1 MKLLIRELKEADVE
15 ATSLVYAEVVH
26 PAYISYGEVTDG
38 LASELKVFSNK
49 AIIYFKKYLANS
61 LTSTDSAVYVAL
73 VDKKVIGFV
82 CLEIKPAK
90 AGHQECWIMD
100 LGVLKSFRRAD
111 IAKKLMQKAYSFG
124 KKSKV
129 KYFFLE
135 SGYTNHSSHSLFKKE
150 GFKPL
155 NIVFVKEAISK

>member
-1 MKLLIRELKEADVE
+1 MKLLIRELKEADLE
-15 ATSLVYAEVVH
+15 STSLVYAEVVH

-61 LTSTDSAVYVAL
+61 LTKTDSVVYVAL
-73 VDKKVIGFV
+73 VDNKVIGFV
-82 CLEIKPAK
+82 CLEIKQAK

-100 LGVLKSFRRAD
+100 LGVKKSFRRAG
-111 IAKKLMQKAYSFG
+111 IAKKLMHQAYSFG

-135 SGYTNHSSHSLFKKE
+135 SGYANSGAHYLFKKE
-150 GFKPL
+150 GFAPL